1 MRVGGVR
8 RSVRQPR
15 GCSLC
20 TCAESVANVLL
31 VRAVNDKRFIR
42 DAARLALLRFAN
54 SKCRVWCVCEAPN
67 TAVCGNCC
75 NCVLRFGCA
84 DAASES
90 SLMHL
95 LQHSNDRSAA
105 LCAVSSEFALQ
116 CIEAMGPSLGDCKM
130 DAILRAVSRH
140 ASPPRP
146 CALLV

>member
-1 MRVGGVR
+1 
-8 RSVRQPR
+8 
-15 GCSLC
+15 
-20 TCAESVANVLL
+20 
-31 VRAVNDKRFIR
+31 
-42 DAARLALLRFAN
+42 
-54 SKCRVWCVCEAPN
+54 
-67 TAVCGNCC
+67 
-75 NCVLRFGCA
+75 
-84 DAASES
+84 
-90 SLMHL
+90 MHL